1 MPFDLN
7 INLMLGQMVL
17 GLVNGVFYAI
27 LSLGLAIIFGLLGVI
42 NFAHGVFFM
51 LGAFIAYF
59 LLEMAGI
66 GYWGALIIAP
76 LLVGLIGV
84 FVEIFLIRHLYKLDH
99 LYGLLLTLG
108 LALAIEGG
116 IRIGFGQQGLP
127 YSMPENLQGALNLGF
142 MFLPIYRA
150 WVVVAGVV
158 LCVVTWYVIERTP
171 LGAKLR
177 AATDNPAMVQAFG
190 INVPVM
196 LTLTYAAGVAL
207 AAIGGVLAAPVMSV
221 DPAMGTNVV
230 IVVFAVV
237 VIGGM
242 GSIFGSILTGLGLGL
257 LEGLTKAVFPSASS
271 TVIFVA
277 MVAVLI
283 LRPRGLFGKMA

>member
-1 MPFDLN
+1 MFDFN
-7 INLMLGQMVL
+7 IDLILSQMVL
-17 GLVNGVFYAI
+17 GLVNGIFYAI

-51 LGAFIAYF
+51 LGAFVAYMLGQ
-59 LLEMAGI
+59 LLGI
-66 GYWGALIIAP
+66 GYWGALVLTP
-76 LLVGLIGV
+76 LLIGAPGMV
-84 FVEIFLIRHLYKLDH
+84 VEVTLIRHLYRLDH

-108 LALAIEGG
+108 LALFVDGF
-116 IRIGFGQQGLP
+116 IRIVFGPQGLP
-127 YSMPENLQGALNLGF
+127 YSVPPSLRGAVNLGF
-142 MFLPIYRA
+142 MMLPTYRA
-150 WVVVAGVV
+150 WVVVSGIV
-158 LCVVTWYVIERTP
+158 LCFAAWYLIERTP

-177 AATDNPAMVQAFG
+177 AATDNPKLVQAFG

-196 LTLTYAAGVAL
+196 LTITYAAGVAL
-207 AAIGGVLAAPVMSV
+207 AALGGVMAAPIMSV
-221 DPAMGTNVV
+221 DPSMGTNVV

-242 GSIFGSILTGLGLGL
+242 GSIFGSIVTGLGLGL
-257 LEGLTKAVFPSASS
+257 LEGVAKAVYAPASS

-277 MVAVLI
+277 MVIILV

>member
-1 MPFDLN
+1 MLTDIN
-7 INLMLGQMVL
+7 INLLIGQMVL

-51 LGAFIAYF
+51 LGAFVAYM
-59 LLEMAGI
+59 LGQTLGI
-66 GYWGALIIAP
+66 GYWGALVLAP
-76 LLVGLIGV
+76 LITGALGLV
-84 FVEIFLIRHLYKLDH
+84 VEMLLIRHLYKLDH

-108 LALAIEGG
+108 LALFAEGF
-116 IRIGFGQQGLP
+116 IRIVFGPQGLP
-127 YSMPENLQGALNLGF
+127 YAIPPSLRGAVNLGF
-142 MFLPIYRA
+142 MFMPLYRV
-150 WVVVAGVV
+150 WVVAAGVV
-158 LCVVTWYVIERTP
+158 LCLATWAVIELTP

-177 AATDNPAMVQAFG
+177 AATDNPKMVQAFG

-196 LTLTYAAGVAL
+196 LTLTYGAGVAL
-207 AAIGGVLAAPVMSV
+207 AALGGVMAAPIMSV
-221 DPAMGTNVV
+221 DPAMGTNIV

-242 GSIFGSILTGLGLGL
+242 GSIMGSILTGLGLGL
-257 LEGLTKAVFPSASS
+257 LEGLTKAVIPEASS
-271 TVIFVA
+271 TVIFVM
-277 MVAVLI
+277 MVVVLI

>member
-1 MPFDLN
+1 VDISL
-7 INLMLGQMVL
+7 ILTQMTL

-51 LGAFIAYF
+51 LGAFVAYA
-59 LLEMAGI
+59 LGEWLGI
-66 GYWGALIIAP
+66 GYWGAIVLAP
-76 LLVGLIGV
+76 LFIGALGLV
-84 FVEIFLIRHLYKLDH
+84 VEVALIRHLYRLDH

-108 LALAIEGG
+108 FALFVEGF
-116 IRIGFGQQGLP
+116 IRIVFGPQGLP
-127 YSMPENLQGALNLGF
+127 YSVPPSLRTPVDLGY
-142 MFLPIYRA
+142 MILPGYRA
-150 WVVVAGVV
+150 WVVVAGIV
-158 LCVVTWYVIERTP
+158 LCFSTWYLIERTP

-177 AATDNPAMVQAFG
+177 AATDNPKLVQAFG

-207 AAIGGVLAAPVMSV
+207 AAFGGVMAAPILSV
-221 DPAMGTNVV
+221 DPAMGTSIV

-242 GSIFGSILTGLGLGL
+242 GSIFGSIVTGLSLGL
-257 LEGLTKAVFPSASS
+257 LEGLTKAVFPQASS

-277 MVAVLI
+277 MVVILV
-283 LRPRGLFGKMA
+283 LRPRGLFGKLA

>member
-1 MPFDLN
+1 MFAID
-7 INLMLGQMVL
+7 INLVLSQMVL

-51 LGAFIAYF
+51 LGAFVAYM
-59 LLEMAGI
+59 LGQTLGI
-66 GYWGALIIAP
+66 GYWGAIVIAP
-76 LLVGLIGV
+76 LMIGALGILV
-84 FVEIFLIRHLYKLDH
+84 EMTLIRHLYRLDH

-108 LALAIEGG
+108 LALFTEGL
-116 IRIGFGQQGLP
+116 IRIVFGPQGLP
-127 YSMPENLQGALNLGF
+127 YAVPPSLRGAVNLGF
-142 MFLPIYRA
+142 MFLPTYRA
-150 WVVVAGVV
+150 WVVVAGIV
-158 LCVVTWYVIERTP
+158 LCFVTWYLIERTS

-177 AATDNPAMVQAFG
+177 AATDNPKLVQAFG

-196 LTLTYAAGVAL
+196 LTLTYGAGVAL
-207 AAIGGVLAAPVMSV
+207 AAAGGVMAAPIMSV
-221 DPAMGTNVV
+221 DPSMGTSIVV
-230 IVVFAVV
+230 VVFAVV

-242 GSIFGSILTGLGLGL
+242 GSILGSIVTGLGLGL
-257 LEGLTKAVFPSASS
+257 LEGLSKAVFPQASS

-277 MVAVLI
+277 MVIVLV

>member
-1 MPFDLN
+1 MFAID
-7 INLMLGQMVL
+7 INLVLSQMVL

-51 LGAFIAYF
+51 LGAFIAYM
-59 LLEMAGI
+59 LGQTLGI
-66 GYWGALIIAP
+66 GYWGALVMAP
-76 LLVGLIGV
+76 LMIGALGV
-84 FVEIFLIRHLYKLDH
+84 VVEMTLIRHLYRLDH

-108 LALAIEGG
+108 LALFAEGL
-116 IRIGFGQQGLP
+116 IRIVFGPQGLP
-127 YSMPENLQGALNLGF
+127 YAVPASLRGAVNLGF
-142 MFLPIYRA
+142 MFLPTYRA
-150 WVVVAGVV
+150 WVVVAGIV
-158 LCVVTWYVIERTP
+158 LCFATWYLIERTP

-177 AATDNPAMVQAFG
+177 AATDNPKLVQAFG

-196 LTLTYAAGVAL
+196 LTLTYGAGVAL
-207 AAIGGVLAAPVMSV
+207 AALGGVMAAPIMSV
-221 DPAMGTNVV
+221 DPSMGTSIV

-242 GSIFGSILTGLGLGL
+242 GSIFGSIVTGLGLGL
-257 LEGLTKAVFPSASS
+257 LEGLTKAVFPQASS

-277 MVAVLI
+277 MVVVLV

>member
-1 MPFDLN
+1 MFAID
-7 INLMLGQMVL
+7 INLVLSQMVL

-51 LGAFIAYF
+51 LGAFVAYM
-59 LLEMAGI
+59 LGQTLGI
-66 GYWGALIIAP
+66 GYWGALVMAP
-76 LLVGLIGV
+76 LMIGALGV
-84 FVEIFLIRHLYKLDH
+84 VVEMTLIRHLYRLDH

-108 LALAIEGG
+108 LALFAEGL
-116 IRIGFGQQGLP
+116 IRIVFGPQGLP
-127 YSMPENLQGALNLGF
+127 YAVPPSLRGAVNLGF
-142 MFLPIYRA
+142 MLLPTYRA
-150 WVVVAGVV
+150 WVVVAGIV
-158 LCVVTWYVIERTP
+158 LCFATWYVIERTP

-177 AATDNPAMVQAFG
+177 AATDNPRLVQAFG

-196 LTLTYAAGVAL
+196 LTLTYGAGVAL
-207 AAIGGVLAAPVMSV
+207 AALGGVMAAPIMSV
-221 DPAMGTNVV
+221 DPSMGTSIV

-242 GSIFGSILTGLGLGL
+242 GSIFGSIVTGLGLGL
-257 LEGLTKAVFPSASS
+257 LEGLSKAVFPQASS

-277 MVAVLI
+277 MVVVLV

>member
-1 MPFDLN
+1 MFD
-7 INLMLGQMVL
+7 INVNLILSQMVL

-51 LGAFIAYF
+51 LGAFLAY
-59 LLEMAGI
+59 LLATWLGV
-66 GYWGALIIAP
+66 GYWGAFVIVP
-76 LLVGLIGV
+76 LAVGALGLV
-84 FVEIFLIRHLYKLDH
+84 VEVLLIRQLYRLDH

-108 LALAIEGG
+108 LALAIEGL
-116 IRIGFGQQGLP
+116 IRIVFGPQGLP
-127 YSMPENLQGALNLGF
+127 YAVPPSLRGAISLGF
-142 MFLPIYRA
+142 MVLPIYRA
-150 WVVVAGVV
+150 WVVVAGIV
-158 LCVVTWYVIERTP
+158 LCVATWYLIERTP

-177 AATDNPAMVQAFG
+177 AATDNPRLVQAFG
-190 INVPVM
+190 INVPIM

-207 AAIGGVLAAPVMSV
+207 AGLGGVMAAPIMSV
-221 DPAMGTNVV
+221 DPSMGTNIV
-230 IVVFAVV
+230 IIVFAAV

-242 GSIFGSILTGLGLGL
+242 GSISGAIVTGLGLGL
-257 LEGLTKAVFPSASS
+257 IEGVTKAVFPQASS

-277 MVAVLI
+277 MVIVLL

>member
-1 MPFDLN
+1 MFDIN
-7 INLMLGQMVL
+7 INLILGQMVL
-17 GLVNGVFYAI
+17 GMVNGVFYAI

-51 LGAFIAYF
+51 LGAFAAYM
-59 LLEMAGI
+59 LGETLGI
-66 GYWGALIIAP
+66 GYWGALV
-76 LLVGLIGV
+76 LVPIMIGGLGLV
-84 FVEIFLIRHLYKLDH
+84 VEVLLIRHLYKLDH

-108 LALAIEGG
+108 LALFAEGA
-116 IRIGFGQQGLP
+116 IRIFFGPQGLP
-127 YSMPENLQGALNLGF
+127 YSMPENLRGAVNLGF
-142 MFLPIYRA
+142 MFLPYYRA
-150 WVVVAGVV
+150 WVVVFGVF
-158 LCVVTWYVIERTP
+158 LCFATWFVIEMTP

-207 AAIGGVLAAPVMSV
+207 AGVGGVMAAPIMSV
-221 DPAMGTNVV
+221 DPAMGTNIV

-242 GSIFGSILTGLGLGL
+242 GSILGSILTGLGLGL
-257 LEGLTKAVFPSASS
+257 VEGLAKAIYPEASS
-271 TVIFVA
+271 TVIFVV
-277 MVAVLI
+277 MVVVLV

>member
-1 MPFDLN
+1 MLFDFN
-7 INLMLGQMVL
+7 INLLIGQMVL

-51 LGAFIAYF
+51 LGAFVAYM
-59 LLEMAGI
+59 LGETLGI
-66 GYWGALIIAP
+66 GYWGALVLAP
-76 LLVGLIGV
+76 LIIGALGLLVEV
-84 FVEIFLIRHLYKLDH
+84 ALIRHLYKLDH

-108 LALAIEGG
+108 LALFAEGF
-116 IRIGFGQQGLP
+116 IRIVFGPQGLP
-127 YSMPENLQGALNLGF
+127 YSIPPSLRGAVNLGF
-142 MFLPIYRA
+142 MVMPLYRV

-158 LCVVTWYVIERTP
+158 LCLVTWAVIERTP

-177 AATDNPAMVQAFG
+177 AATDNPKLVQAFG

-196 LTLTYAAGVAL
+196 LTLTYGAGVAL
-207 AAIGGVLAAPVMSV
+207 AAFGGVMAAPIMSV
-221 DPAMGTNVV
+221 DPAMGTNIV

-242 GSIFGSILTGLGLGL
+242 GSILGSIVTGLGLGL
-257 LEGLTKAVFPSASS
+257 LEGLTKAVFPEASS

-277 MVAVLI
+277 MVVVLI

>member
-1 MPFDLN
+1 MFELDLN
-7 INLMLGQMVL
+7 LILGQMVL

-51 LGAFIAYF
+51 LGAFAAY
-59 LLEMAGI
+59 LLAQTLGI
-66 GYWGALIIAP
+66 GYWGALLLAP
-76 LLVGLIGV
+76 LMVGALGLV
-84 FVEIFLIRHLYKLDH
+84 VEVALIRHLYRLDH

-108 LALAIEGG
+108 LALFVEGFV
-116 IRIGFGQQGLP
+116 RIVFGPQGLP
-127 YSMPENLQGALNLGF
+127 YEVPPSLRGAIDLGF
-142 MFLPIYRA
+142 MVLPYYRA
-150 WVVVAGVV
+150 WVVAAGIV
-158 LCVVTWYVIERTP
+158 LCLATWFVIERTP

-177 AATDNPAMVQAFG
+177 AATDNPQLVQAFG

-207 AAIGGVLAAPVMSV
+207 AAVGGVMAAPIMSV
-221 DPAMGTNVV
+221 DPAMGTSIV

-242 GSIFGSILTGLGLGL
+242 GSILGSIVTGLGLGL
-257 LEGLTKAVFPSASS
+257 LEGLAKAVFPQASS

-277 MVAVLI
+277 MVIVLV

>member
-1 MPFDLN
+1 MFAID
-7 INLMLGQMVL
+7 INLVLSQMVL

-51 LGAFIAYF
+51 LGAFVAYM
-59 LLEMAGI
+59 LGQTLGI
-66 GYWGALIIAP
+66 GYWGALVMAP
-76 LLVGLIGV
+76 LMIGALGV
-84 FVEIFLIRHLYKLDH
+84 VVEMTLIRHLYRLDH

-108 LALAIEGG
+108 LALFAEGL
-116 IRIGFGQQGLP
+116 IRIVFGPQGLP
-127 YSMPENLQGALNLGF
+127 YAVPPSLRGAVNLGF
-142 MFLPIYRA
+142 MLLPTYRA
-150 WVVVAGVV
+150 WVVVAGIV
-158 LCVVTWYVIERTP
+158 LCFATWYVIERTP

-177 AATDNPAMVQAFG
+177 AATDNHRLVQAFG

-196 LTLTYAAGVAL
+196 LTLTYGAGVAL
-207 AAIGGVLAAPVMSV
+207 AALGGVMAAPIMSV
-221 DPAMGTNVV
+221 DPSMGTSIV

-242 GSIFGSILTGLGLGL
+242 GSIFGSIVTGLGLGL
-257 LEGLTKAVFPSASS
+257 LEGLSKAVFPQASS

-277 MVAVLI
+277 MVVVLV